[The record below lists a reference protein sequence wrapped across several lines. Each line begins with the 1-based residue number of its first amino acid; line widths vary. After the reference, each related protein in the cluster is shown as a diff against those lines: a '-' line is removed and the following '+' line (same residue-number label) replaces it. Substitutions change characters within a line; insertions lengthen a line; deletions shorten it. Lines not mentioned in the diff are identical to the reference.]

1 MKKEL
6 TALREQLVNK
16 SQELEVGGTNFLW
29 QSGLLLSKVSLLR
42 GTTSPPRLRPRG
54 YESFRRERGL
64 FSPLERN
71 LSVFVSSSPVSTLA
85 LSHPFLLSAYF
96 PATDNREYL
105 TAGKSACEKESAS
118 QRKAGC

>member
-42 GTTSPPRLRPRG
+42 GTTSPPWP
-54 YESFRRERGL
+54 
-64 FSPLERN
+64 
-71 LSVFVSSSPVSTLA
+71 
-85 LSHPFLLSAYF
+85 
-96 PATDNREYL
+96 
-105 TAGKSACEKESAS
+105 
-118 QRKAGC
+118 